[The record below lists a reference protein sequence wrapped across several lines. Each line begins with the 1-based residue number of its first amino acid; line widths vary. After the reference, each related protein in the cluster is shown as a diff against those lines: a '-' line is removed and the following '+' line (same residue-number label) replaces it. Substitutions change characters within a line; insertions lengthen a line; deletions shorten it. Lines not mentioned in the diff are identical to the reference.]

1 MNTHHRHS
9 ADRAERRSATTWCR
23 SAIAVAVAVPFLAA
37 ACGSDFAAD
46 PSLRTPTAQQ
56 PNDIV
61 SETVDA
67 MAAIS
72 DEPRADDEP
81 DYTAAE
87 LEVLLDMEDAEEVL
101 DASDPEPLEGGSP
114 AAAIEAVEAR
124 LDDKPATGRTPI
136 LDQIDPVDDGLTGT
150 IFGVRDGR
158 RINEVGEA
166 NRLDEA
172 AALAC
177 GNVEIALTALDDG
190 RPDKATD
197 HLQTASVMASDTTVS
212 AMTAWSSVLDQAA
225 TVVTVDGSAG
235 DEVASLIAFLNICTH
250 GGYEL

>member
-9 ADRAERRSATTWCR
+9 ADRAERRTTSSWCR
-23 SAIAVAVAVPFLAA
+23 SAIAFALAVPFLAA
-37 ACGSDFAAD
+37 ACGSDLAAD

-61 SETVDA
+61 SETVGA
-67 MAAIS
+67 MAALS
-72 DEPRADDEP
+72 DEPGADDEP

-87 LEVLLDMEDAEEVL
+87 LEVLLDVDEAEEVL
-101 DASDPEPLEGGSP
+101 DGSDPEPLDTGSP
-114 AAAIEAVEAR
+114 EAAIKAVEAR
-124 LDDKPATGRTPI
+124 LDDDPATGRTPI
-136 LDQIDPVDDGLTGT
+136 LDQIEPVDDGLTGT

-190 RPDKATD
+190 RPDKAAD
-197 HLQTASVMASDTTVS
+197 HLQTASAMASNTTVS
-212 AMTAWSSVLDQAA
+212 AMTPWSPILDRAA
-225 TVVTVDGSAG
+225 TVVAVDGSAG
-235 DEVASLIAFLNICTH
+235 DEVAPLIAFLDTCTQ